1 MTGHRSPV
9 FFGTRKEIAGETLGF
24 WMEHWLDC
32 PFGQELVH
40 CCLQVLGCIPGA
52 EGDGYVSQWRL

>member
-9 FFGTRKEIAGETLGF
+9 FFGTRKETAEETLGF

-40 CCLQVLGCIPGA
+40 CCLQAWGVSLVLKEMG
-52 EGDGYVSQWRL
+52 VSHWRL